1 MRYFKGQKDKGIL
14 YHINLPFSELV
25 EAAEDSILY
34 PKYAEANKATP
45 EAANTPAKNTRMN
58 KFSLIV
64 IVLENVSLSLFSM
77 AVILSS
83 LPSESEDSELGGGV
97 DFTFIIFSR
106 GGFKL

>member
-1 MRYFKGQKDKGIL
+1 MRYLKGQKDKGIL

-25 EAAEDSILY
+25 EAAEDSNLY

-45 EAANTPAKNTRMN
+45 EAANTPAKKTRMN

-97 DFTFIIFSR
+97 DFTFIIISL
-106 GGFKL
+106 GVFKL